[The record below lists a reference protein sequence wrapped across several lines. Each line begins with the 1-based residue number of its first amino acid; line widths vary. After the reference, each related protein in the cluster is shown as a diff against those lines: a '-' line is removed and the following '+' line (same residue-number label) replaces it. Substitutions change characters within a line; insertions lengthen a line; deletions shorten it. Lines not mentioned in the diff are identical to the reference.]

1 MKQKKN
7 KRGQRQGSVTQRPN
21 GKYMAQLP
29 PNEMGRRPTKYFD
42 TKTEAN
48 NWLNEQL
55 YLINKGLINANTNIT
70 TQEYLEMWLRYW
82 KNQAGEKALRQ
93 YTQIV
98 KQHILPYLGKYKL
111 VELKPIHINKL
122 FEILSNEGK
131 GTRTIQLVYVV
142 FHIALNQAVKED
154 LLVRNPLDNVNRPKH
169 TKKEIEPLRE
179 NEVTQFLISC
189 RGHRLEALL
198 KIAFTTGM
206 RKGEILGLKWTDI
219 DWEEK
224 TIRVQRQLQRIP
236 GQGLT
241 LVHPKTSSSTR
252 TIYIGEDTILAL
264 RKHSERQYAEQ
275 QLAGDKW
282 QENGLVF
289 PSRLGTPYDQGALDK
304 EFKKLLQQA
313 NLREIRFHDI
323 RHTTTSL
330 LLKQGVPIKVVQ
342 VMLGHED
349 ISTTLRTYSHVYPGM
364 LEEAAKKMNDI
375 TEILEVDLPNVIK
388 ESESGLQYGCSKNV

>member
-1 MKQKKN
+1 MKN
-7 KRGQRQGSVTQRPN
+7 KRGQRQGSITRRPN

-29 PNEMGRRPTKYFD
+29 PNDVGRRPTKYFD

-48 NWLNEQL
+48 KWLTEQS
-55 YLINKGLINANTNIT
+55 YLINKGLINAYTNVT
-70 TQEYLEMWLRYW
+70 TADYLDMWLRFW
-82 KNQAGEKALRQ
+82 KNQAGEKAIKQ

-98 KQHILPYLGKYKL
+98 NQHILPYLGKNKL
-111 VELKPIHINKL
+111 VELKPLHFNKL
-122 FEILSNEGK
+122 FELLSKEGK

-154 LLVRNPLDNVNRPKH
+154 LLVRNPLDKVNRPKH
-169 TKKEIEPLRE
+169 KTKEIEPLRE
-179 NEVTQFLISC
+179 NEVTQFLINC
-189 RGHRLEALL
+189 RGHRLETLF

-252 TIYIGEDTILAL
+252 TIYIGQDSISAL
-264 RKHSERQYAEQ
+264 RKHSERQYIEQ

-282 QENGLVF
+282 QDNGLVF
-289 PSRLGTPYDQGALDK
+289 PSRVGTPYDQGALDK
-304 EFKKLLQQA
+304 EFKELLKQA
-313 NLREIRFHDI
+313 NLRDIRFHDI
-323 RHTTTSL
+323 RHTTTTL
-330 LLKQGVPIKVVQ
+330 LLKQGVQINVVQ
-342 VMLGHED
+342 AMLGHED
-349 ISTTLRTYSHVYPGM
+349 ISTTLRVYSHVYPGM
-364 LEEAAKKMNDI
+364 LEEAANKMNEV
-375 TEILEVDLPNVIK
+375 TEIVEVDMPNLKKVK
-388 ESESGLQYGCSKNV
+388 EFGLQYGCSKNV